1 MKLVYPDK
9 NGISLSDVH
18 TIKLPKYTELFCNV
32 SAYPELE
39 KIVLVGCKKEPKI
52 VKTDEGWEVLL

>member
-1 MKLVYPDK
+1 MKK
-9 NGISLSDVH
+9 ENEFSFSDVQ

-32 SAYPELE
+32 STYPELE

-52 VKTDEGWEVLL
+52 VKTDDGWEVLL